1 MIHNPPPTPSS
12 DAGSSDK
19 DAARAVVSDV
29 PREIDP
35 AVEKRVLRK
44 IDLFFMPAMVIGMLS
59 AYHEFIDVVL
69 TDHRIWH
76 RILGQSWYAL

>member
-1 MIHNPPPTPSS
+1 MIHTPLSRPAS

-35 AVEKRVLRK
+35 SVEKRVLRK

-59 AYHEFIDVVL
+59 PYYTMNLSMLF
-69 TDHRIWH
+69 
-76 RILGQSWYAL
+76 